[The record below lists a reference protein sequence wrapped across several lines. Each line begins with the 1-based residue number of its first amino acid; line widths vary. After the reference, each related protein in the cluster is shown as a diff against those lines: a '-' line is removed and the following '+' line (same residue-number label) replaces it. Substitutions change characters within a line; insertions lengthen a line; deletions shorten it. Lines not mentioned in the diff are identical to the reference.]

1 MAEESAKP
9 PTITTPVGHMCTC
22 EHPVR
27 VSAGLR
33 LRSTEGCCEN
43 AARALKML
51 ASAALDM
58 NAAGWQNAAWHQ
70 RERWRVWGNAGKS
83 WWHVNVRALMA
94 GWKQSSRALLWTR
107 PIVRLVF
114 LFCFHLCAFVFI
126 YCFIIR
132 VWFRLFWFYWFS
144 SYSILISSVMEIE
157 NWFWLAAWQCWF
169 VFSLFSL
176 RALMVVRKVSV
187 MLVL

>member
-22 EHPVR
+22 EHPAR
-27 VSAGLR
+27 VSAGLW

-51 ASAALDM
+51 ASAALGM

-70 RERWRVWGNAGKS
+70 RERWRACGGNAGKS

-114 LFCFHLCAFVFI
+114 LFFVFI
-126 YCFIIR
+126 CVHLFSFI
-132 VWFRLFWFYWFS
+132 VSLYGFDS
-144 SYSILISSVMEIE
+144 GCSDSILISSVMEIE